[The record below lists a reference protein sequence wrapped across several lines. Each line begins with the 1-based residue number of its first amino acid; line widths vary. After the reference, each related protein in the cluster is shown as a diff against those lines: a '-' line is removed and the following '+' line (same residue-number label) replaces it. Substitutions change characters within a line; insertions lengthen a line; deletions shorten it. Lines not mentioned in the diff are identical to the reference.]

1 MADAAVVIT
10 THNRRDDLARAVQSA
25 LDQRGADV
33 EVIVIDDGST
43 DGTSEMIRTKFPQV
57 MLHRHEI
64 STGYIVGRNF
74 AATLTTA
81 PIIFSIDDD
90 AAFVSP
96 HTVAQT
102 LAEFNTPR
110 IGAVAIPFAD
120 VNRSSAV
127 KQRAPGEGVWVT
139 HTFIGTA
146 HALRRQLFL
155 DLGGY
160 REMLYH
166 QGEEIDYCLR
176 MLDVGYFVRLG
187 NADPIEH
194 YESPRRDITRMSL
207 FGRRNDVLFAWHN
220 APSPLRYM
228 LGTTVKGLLHGVK
241 VGRPL
246 LMLQGLLRG
255 LAACGETNRKPV
267 RSKTWATHRQLKRR
281 GPTQL

>member
-1 MADAAVVIT
+1 MPDAAVIIT

-25 LDQRGADV
+25 LDQRGATV

-43 DGTSEMIRTKFPQV
+43 DGTSDMIRTRFPQV
-57 MLHRHEI
+57 ILHRNET
-64 STGYIVGRNF
+64 STGYIVARNF
-74 AATLTTA
+74 AATQTNA
-81 PIIFSIDDD
+81 PILFSIDDD

-96 HTVAQT
+96 HTVTQT
-102 LAEFNTPR
+102 LAEFNSPR
-110 IGAVAIPFAD
+110 VGAVAIPFAD
-120 VNRSSAV
+120 VNRSPAV

-160 REMLYH
+160 REVLYH
-166 QGEEIDYCLR
+166 QGEEIDFCLR
-176 MLDVGYFVRLG
+176 MLNTGYFVRLG

-207 FGRRNDVLFAWHN
+207 YGRRNDVLFFHHN
-220 APSPLRYM
+220 APHPWPYM
-228 LGTTVKGLLHGVK
+228 LGTSVKGLLHGVK

-255 LAACGETNRKPV
+255 FAACGETKRMPV
-267 RSKTWATHRQLKRR
+267 RKKTWALHRKLKRC
-281 GPTQL
+281 GPTRL